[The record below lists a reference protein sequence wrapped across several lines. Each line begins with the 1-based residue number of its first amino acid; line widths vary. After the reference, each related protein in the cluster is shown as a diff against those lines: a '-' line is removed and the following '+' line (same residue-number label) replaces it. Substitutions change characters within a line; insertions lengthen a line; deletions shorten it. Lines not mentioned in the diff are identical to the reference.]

1 MSDPSPR
8 LFANEVELIVD
19 SIVRHG
25 VSREGDRLPIRQALC
40 DIFLGGVPAHDI
52 PPNGLLDKD
61 ELNALVNVSKIAL
74 KRMYK
79 RFKTAI
85 RNQNDDESI
94 EAPIPTKRR
103 SFANDAK
110 LHAVE
115 MAKSRKISEVASH
128 FGVHSKTVRDWTKRA
143 QKLNEACESGS
154 SKRKRLAGGGRPVKC
169 KELDDEVIRW
179 VREQQEKKRR
189 VTRRTIREYAKRY
202 LDRMDMAKGE
212 ITLKCSEGWLERF
225 IVRHNLPCGR
235 KITTDQQEV
244 LAANENLVEA

>member
-85 RNQNDDESI
+85 R
-94 EAPIPTKRR
+94 
-103 SFANDAK
+103 
-110 LHAVE
+110 
-115 MAKSRKISEVASH
+115 
-128 FGVHSKTVRDWTKRA
+128 
-143 QKLNEACESGS
+143 
-154 SKRKRLAGGGRPVKC
+154 
-169 KELDDEVIRW
+169 
-179 VREQQEKKRR
+179 
-189 VTRRTIREYAKRY
+189 
-202 LDRMDMAKGE
+202 
-212 ITLKCSEGWLERF
+212 
-225 IVRHNLPCGR
+225 
-235 KITTDQQEV
+235 
-244 LAANENLVEA
+244 